1 MQSGV
6 NMHQA
11 GRGFTM
17 DCLLISV
24 EQNFGGYLTLTL
36 GNKMDK
42 RYVTEAPA
50 YNIQGGNVFI
60 TNLPY
65 YLGLLHQTSKE
76 CHNVMLFFNN
86 NIIIINKYKMI

>member
-17 DCLLISV
+17 DYLLISV
-24 EQNFGGYLTLTL
+24 QQNFGGYLTL
-36 GNKMDK
+36 NKMDK

-60 TNLPY
+60 INLSY
-65 YLGLLHQTSKE
+65 
-76 CHNVMLFFNN
+76 
-86 NIIIINKYKMI
+86 